1 DLEAGD
7 AVQRGNLDLAA
18 ERSHGDADRHFAMQV
33 VMVALE
39 HAVFLEMHLHIQVAV
54 GAAVHTGLA
63 FAGAADAIAFV
74 DAGGNLHR
82 QGLVR
87 LLAAR
92 AVAVGAGRG
101 NELAGAV
108 ALGAG
113 LLDREEAL
121 LHAHLAM
128 TVTGRAGLDLGALLG
143 AAAVA
148 GCAFLHGRDA
158 DLGLGAACGFLERDL
173 EVVAQVGAAVD
184 IAASAATA
192 GATAEDVAEDRS
204 EEHTSELQSR

>member
-1 DLEAGD
+1 
-7 AVQRGNLDLAA
+7 
-18 ERSHGDADRHFAMQV
+18 
-33 VMVALE
+33 
-39 HAVFLEMHLHIQVAV
+39 
-54 GAAVHTGLA
+54 VHTGLA
-63 FAGAADAIAFV
+63 FAGEADAIAFV

-113 LLDREEAL
+113 LLDGEEAL

-192 GATAEDVAEDRS
+192 GATAEDVAEDVGEGIGETARATA
-204 EEHTSELQSR
+204 EAAAHAGLRIDPGVAVLVVGGALLGIGQDLVGLLGLLELFLGLRIVRIAVRVVLH